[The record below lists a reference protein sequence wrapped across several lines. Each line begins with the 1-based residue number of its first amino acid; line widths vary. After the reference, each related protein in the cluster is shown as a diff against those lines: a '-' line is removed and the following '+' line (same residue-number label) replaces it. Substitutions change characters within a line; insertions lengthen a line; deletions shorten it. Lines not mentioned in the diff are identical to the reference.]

1 MERNGIPECDA
12 VINLAGENAFIPF
25 RRYKEYC
32 VQNVIYYAS
41 KCICSYNL
49 VAIYCEMLVWLSVC
63 HNWNLTHFE
72 ILEFLP

>member
-41 KCICSYNL
+41 VF
-49 VAIYCEMLVWLSVC
+49 VAI
-63 HNWNLTHFE
+63 
-72 ILEFLP
+72 ILLLYTVKCLCG